1 MATLRE
7 LRDRIKSVNST
18 KKITKAQELI
28 ATSKITKAQ
37 QRVANAQPYADE
49 ITKVIARLAAA
60 SSMDHPML
68 REREN
73 GNRAAILVISSDRGM
88 CGGYNHNVFKKT
100 AELKALLEKQGY
112 ETVLYIS
119 GNKGLSYYR
128 FRGQPYA
135 GAWTGQSQDPDYT
148 GVHELRHHL
157 IDGFT
162 ASSAGTTEWIEGLT
176 TEEGAPVQGFDQ
188 LHVVY
193 TKFHSMLSQ
202 TAEAHQLLPIEPV
215 IDEVEISHGED
226 LLSNAS
232 DEISADY
239 EFEPDANTLLAALLP
254 HYVSR
259 GIYALMLES
268 AASESAA
275 RRTAM
280 SAATD
285 NANELVKNLS
295 RVANTARQAQIT
307 QEITEIVGGA
317 GALDDSGESD

>member
-37 QRVANAQPYADE
+37 ARVAASQPYAEE
-49 ITKVIARLAAA
+49 ITKVIQRLASA
-60 SSMDHPML
+60 SSLDHPML
-68 REREN
+68 REREG

-100 AELKALLEKQGY
+100 AELRAMLEEQGY
-112 ETVLYIS
+112 EVVLYVF
-119 GNKGLSYYR
+119 GNKGLSYYS
-128 FRGQPYA
+128 FRGEPVA
-135 GAWTGQSQDPDYT
+135 GAWTGYSQDPDYRAT
-148 GVHELRHHL
+148 HGMRRHL
-157 IDGFT
+157 IDGFV
-162 ASSAGTTEWIEGLT
+162 ASSAGTAKWREGLST
-176 TEEGAPVQGFDQ
+176 PEGEAVQGFDR

-193 TKFHSMLSQ
+193 TKFNSMLSQ
-202 TAEAHQLLPIEPV
+202 EAVAHQLLPIEPV
-215 IDEVEISHGED
+215 IEYEDMNLGED
-226 LLSNAS
+226 LVS
-232 DEISADY
+232 DKSTDIQADY
-239 EFEPDANTLLAALLP
+239 EFEPDANTLLAELLP

-259 GIYALMLES
+259 GLYALLLES

-285 NANELVKNLS
+285 NATELVRNLS
-295 RVANTARQAQIT
+295 RIANSARQAQIT